1 MINLTR
7 GDLSE
12 LHQVDHV
19 DGGYVILPARQVVP
33 PVSLLPEPEIFS
45 IFIYL
50 YGWIQFRANGWKMVV
65 LFSK

>member
-50 YGWIQFRANGWKMVV
+50 YGWI
-65 LFSK
+65 